1 MTINNEYEKAVQH
14 VLDYGVHKSDRTGTG
29 TKSVFG
35 YQMRFNA
42 EDGFPLITTKKVHMK
57 SIIHEL
63 LWFLKGTGDTT
74 YLKEHN
80 VKIWDAWRQPYN
92 LDREVDFVEPRP
104 PVYNTVTPSNVVDED
119 AYPEGSVEQKLVT
132 EWNRMNRAVR
142 QSSTTTVH
150 PRWLDV
156 NNFIEDAQKLPH
168 WNYKE
173 KTWDNFVLSSSYYG
187 ADQFGPETSVWVI
200 SHEAWLYTN
209 DVSSFSGITAHNMA
223 KFAER
228 LTAVPKVSNGSLTVS
243 YDIPAGKLMR
253 LKLIHANDLGPVYGV
268 MWREWPNRYG
278 KPIDQIAEVIEQIK
292 TNPDSRRLLV
302 AAWNPAELPN
312 QALPPC
318 HSWFQ
323 FYVANGKL
331 SLQLYQRSG
340 DIFLGIPFNIASY
353 TLLLHMVAQQTNLQ
367 VGEFIHTIGDLHLY
381 DNHQEQ
387 VTEQLSRE
395 VRPFPTLKLRKA
407 ASIDEY
413 VYDDFVIEGYDPHPP
428 IKGAV
433 AV

>member
-14 VLDYGVHKSDRTGTG
+14 VLDNGVHKSDRTGTG

-63 LWFLKGTGDTT
+63 LWFLKGTGNIS

-80 VKIWDAWRQPYN
+80 VKIWDAWA
-92 LDREVDFVEPRP
+92 
-104 PVYNTVTPSNVVDED
+104 DE
-119 AYPEGSVEQKLVT
+119 
-132 EWNRMNRAVR
+132 
-142 QSSTTTVH
+142 
-150 PRWLDV
+150 
-156 NNFIEDAQKLPH
+156 
-168 WNYKE
+168 
-173 KTWDNFVLSSSYYG
+173 
-187 ADQFGPETSVWVI
+187 
-200 SHEAWLYTN
+200 
-209 DVSSFSGITAHNMA
+209 
-223 KFAER
+223 
-228 LTAVPKVSNGSLTVS
+228 NG
-243 YDIPAGKLMR
+243 
-253 LKLIHANDLGPVYGV
+253 DLGPVYGV
-268 MWREWPNRYG
+268 MWRSWPNPHG
-278 KPIDQIAEVIEQIK
+278 GTIDQIADVIEQIK
-292 TNPDSRRLLV
+292 TNPDSRRLIV

-353 TLLLHMVAQQTNLQ
+353 TLLLHMIAQQTNLQ

-387 VTEQLSRE
+387 VAEQLSRE

-413 VYDDFVIEGYDPHPP
+413 VYDDFVIQGYDPHPP